1 MCETNLRSTKDL
13 KKINNMFLF
22 LNLHTTNKLFIII

>member
-13 KKINNMFLF
+13 KKINNMFIF
-22 LNLHTTNKLFIII
+22 LNLYTTNKLFIII

>member
-22 LNLHTTNKLFIII
+22 LNLHTTNKLFIPI